1 MAAGLQKR
9 QSGGA
14 CSVSGSCI
22 QELYAE
28 KRKINLELSRWYRRM
43 RPHIALEW
51 NEAQDKPVA
60 RKGQV
65 GITWRYFSPFYEPS
79 KYPFHRDLADV
90 FIIPEELY
98 ELKDLK
104 HVLSYEVWNT
114 YLSDSERKLLSEFL
128 PKGVDANSVLQSLF
142 HGQNFHFGNPLIT
155 WGSSVCSGG
164 IHPDVVCSREI
175 DLRAR
180 KKVYHSVRGNYHKN
194 VLKTL
199 QRWKEIWESCKNPEF
214 LQKVWK
220 GSQKH
225 GIAHVQETSVG
236 GTTEVTIS
244 EKQEHILSDTIKR
257 GQDGEFIKISQKH
270 PASILKMKQTGEEL
284 QLESVDATSGD
295 TKGIDIQPFV
305 TLKELNKEK
314 FAEYW
319 MLLIE
324 RDLPRFHAKYVE
336 GCLQRHHLRKK
347 IEKEILEQQELFLYK
362 ARCEEKALESKCN
375 KKEMAHYSEETSFLV
390 TNPPGYTIAKANLVG
405 QSDLQI
411 AQPHSGS
418 NIQHGSSSKS
428 GNSSDKEELFAEHA
442 LAIDSFPVEKSNM
455 CWSPSLDMTSE
466 TSIPQNIKSEKDGN
480 FMLKLEN
487 PHLGV
492 IFSPELGMRGNS
504 GFTSD
509 QPVSR
514 DDSVSSVKETW
525 SSAHFDSQEF
535 HLHDMAGSTV
545 KESDHFLERKRPSS
559 WTPPKLLEETFDNDS
574 IRGHVM
580 RIGPEKKARFD
591 LEKAGTSQ
599 DVVCQQIHT
608 SPGADQLVKSQ
619 RHSFFVS
626 PDEKGGMESYVLH
639 LSHPLSSEKPRGELE
654 LHPFK
659 EREVFPDTQ
668 ILSLGMRDRS
678 TQGSDLSLE
687 KPQQPV
693 KDDHP
698 FKLQSQRFECQQ
710 MRNALQPHILDHLIK
725 EVTMQNMQSDEAHS
739 LFVSTPHDIQA
750 RKRKHSIHQE
760 INQTGLDHS
769 LPSEPIKGQTLH
781 GFQHPSCLTQELQFL
796 TDDKSTEKKSQ
807 LQKREIIQSGFNG
820 HLQEPRIFNQNQHH
834 ENQSYLFQC
843 SQKNQSLQHS
853 GQQYDFPPG
862 LTSGMVPS
870 WSGPLQIAP
879 CRPLPATANAQF
891 HPQPGNND
899 ERKLFGPLPQS
910 DRLPQSTYGILN
922 HIQNGITKT
931 YPNSSSSSG
940 NNCRGQDDW
949 VQHQN
954 SGSNPQYS
962 YHPQEPGSAYRA
974 GRIPWINITPT
985 LYANSQIAHFRQQ
998 SCMPDFKGGEHI

>member
-1 MAAGLQKR
+1 MAAGHQKR

-155 WGSSVCSGG
+155 C
-164 IHPDVVCSREI
+164 
-175 DLRAR
+175 A
-180 KKVYHSVRGNYHKN
+180 
-194 VLKTL
+194 LKTL

-225 GIAHVQETSVG
+225 GIAHVQETSIG
-236 GTTEVTIS
+236 GTTVVTIS
-244 EKQEHILSDTIKR
+244 EKHEHILSDTIKR

-324 RDLPRFHAKYVE
+324 RDLPRVHAKYVE

-347 IEKEILEQQELFLYK
+347 IEKEILERQELFLYK

-390 TNPPGYTIAKANLVG
+390 TNLPGYTIAKANLVG

-504 GFTSD
+504 G
-509 QPVSR
+509 
-514 DDSVSSVKETW
+514 
-525 SSAHFDSQEF
+525 
-535 HLHDMAGSTV
+535 STV
-545 KESDHFLERKRPSS
+545 KGSDHFLERKRPSS

-599 DVVCQQIHT
+599 DVVRQQIHT
-608 SPGADQLVKSQ
+608 SPGADQLAKSQ

-639 LSHPLSSEKPRGELE
+639 LSHPLSSEKPTGELE

-668 ILSLGMRDRS
+668 ILSLGMGDRS

-698 FKLQSQRFECQQ
+698 FKLQIQRFECQQ
-710 MRNALQPHILDHLIK
+710 MRNALQPHILDQLIK

-739 LFVSTPHDIQA
+739 LFVSSPHDIQA
-750 RKRKHSIHQE
+750 KKRKHSIHQE

-820 HLQEPRIFNQNQHH
+820 HLQEPRIFNRNQHH

-870 WSGPLQIAP
+870 WPGLLQIAP

-899 ERKLFGPLPQS
+899 ERKLFDPLPQS
-910 DRLPQSTYGILN
+910 DRLPQSTYGNLN

-954 SGSNPQYS
+954 SGRNPQYS

-974 GRIPWINITPT
+974 GHIPWINITPT
-985 LYANSQIAHFRQQ
+985 LYANSQIAHLRQQ